1 MKKLSLLN
9 LSQHALDKFQQKT
22 LSGGGRP
29 SCICA
34 YICDNCR
41 CSSMADGAVS
51 LNEQGSNDIAGTLV
65 DMIGAKPEN

>member
-9 LSQHALDKFQQKT
+9 LSRHTLDKFQQNS

-34 YICDNCR
+34 FICDNCK
-41 CSSMADGAVS
+41 CSTMADGAVN
-51 LNEQGSNDIAGTLV
+51 LNERGSEGTAGDV
-65 DMIGAKPEN
+65 ADMIGAKPEN